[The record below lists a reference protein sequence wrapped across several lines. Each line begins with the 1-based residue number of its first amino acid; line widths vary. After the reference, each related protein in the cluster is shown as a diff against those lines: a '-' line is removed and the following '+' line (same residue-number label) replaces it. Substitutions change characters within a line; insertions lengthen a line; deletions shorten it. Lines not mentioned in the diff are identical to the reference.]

1 MERQSSFGS
10 TSSAGSAFSK
20 SPATP
25 KIVKDAEKEHG
36 PESGGGQNLLVAL
49 FGALYTLAKEKINDT
64 AGVAMFAIWV
74 DFLMIFT
81 LLLMYEYPWK
91 VNPDIWI
98 YKVFYYI
105 QIHLPIAYKGYM
117 FYLVIFYILVAI
129 LFISVAICVWVGW
142 CFMNDSFPFL
152 WPIKVARV
160 VVSLFVSMFYIASL
174 NIFLMASA
182 CDKQGGHWKHIV
194 FDVDCLALPHVIHA
208 AFSIASG
215 VVFLTVALLLALAD
229 HELEPMSKSL
239 LAAPHSMCE
248 LRSLLCKTVITVAD
262 ILFKPQPHTQV
273 IMYTI
278 SCGLIF
284 YYHARMVPH
293 YVPWINVLRG
303 GLNLVLAWVAL
314 MGCILSYTVH
324 WEWDD
329 HGHPHWHD
337 DQYRHMMTIIT
348 VVGIPLMFL
357 AGAGIC
363 WGRLL
368 YAWKTALK
376 FKVLPPNVKPRL
388 LHRFSSEFDV
398 EVSSRVGRVWDED
411 GVLDQTAVELA
422 ENVLKAGVAM
432 MPNSVFLHIVY
443 SNFLIEVRHNHQLG
457 WSHLERAKRLE
468 PNLSYQFSI
477 FTRQQEHKQ
486 KSGGAG
492 GEGSVDLVS
501 YVEFQKNYRSLLV
514 YHKAS
519 LVAARDFWRLLTLDV
534 IPLERL
540 GSSFKS
546 MDEMES
552 MAEKTYKLV
561 LDRYPTNAK
570 LLKSYGKFLESVKN
584 DPWGAARYYAEAEK
598 QEELAESAGPEYMG
612 GELGGAVNERSA
624 IITINAMGIIQS
636 ANKAA
641 CLLLGY
647 KKGDLEGKNVS
658 CLMPAPFSV
667 RHNSYL
673 HNYITTGKAK
683 ILDTMREVVALH
695 KDRYVFPVRLTVSRV
710 NGEGPDSVFMD
721 VMKAVES
728 DPNIVKGWLLTNGT
742 TLCVDQSFVDL
753 AGYTPS
759 ELVGKP
765 FSSLV
770 TAADSSLLDSAIV
783 DCANYH
789 EDELREGAVQVD
801 ASLQHKY
808 AEDVPV
814 RIKFEMGATQV
825 PRSSVSWWLRCVCW
839 VRQLPWDHL
848 TTKAGVYTP
857 TEPLQLCWATKLR
870 RCISRISVNCC
881 HSLMGC
887 YT

>member
-284 YYHARMVPH
+284 YYHARMVSEGNH
-293 YVPWINVLRG
+293 
-303 GLNLVLAWVAL
+303 
-314 MGCILSYTVH
+314 SYH
-324 WEWDD
+324 
-329 HGHPHWHD
+329 
-337 DQYRHMMTIIT
+337 
-348 VVGIPLMFL
+348 
-357 AGAGIC
+357 
-363 WGRLL
+363 
-368 YAWKTALK
+368 
-376 FKVLPPNVKPRL
+376 
-388 LHRFSSEFDV
+388 
-398 EVSSRVGRVWDED
+398 
-411 GVLDQTAVELA
+411 
-422 ENVLKAGVAM
+422 
-432 MPNSVFLHIVY
+432 
-443 SNFLIEVRHNHQLG
+443 
-457 WSHLERAKRLE
+457 
-468 PNLSYQFSI
+468 
-477 FTRQQEHKQ
+477 
-486 KSGGAG
+486 
-492 GEGSVDLVS
+492 
-501 YVEFQKNYRSLLV
+501 
-514 YHKAS
+514 
-519 LVAARDFWRLLTLDV
+519 
-534 IPLERL
+534 
-540 GSSFKS
+540 
-546 MDEMES
+546 
-552 MAEKTYKLV
+552 
-561 LDRYPTNAK
+561 
-570 LLKSYGKFLESVKN
+570 
-584 DPWGAARYYAEAEK
+584 
-598 QEELAESAGPEYMG
+598 SA
-612 GELGGAVNERSA
+612 
-624 IITINAMGIIQS
+624 
-636 ANKAA
+636 
-641 CLLLGY
+641 C
-647 KKGDLEGKNVS
+647 
-658 CLMPAPFSV
+658 
-667 RHNSYL
+667 
-673 HNYITTGKAK
+673 
-683 ILDTMREVVALH
+683 
-695 KDRYVFPVRLTVSRV
+695 
-710 NGEGPDSVFMD
+710 
-721 VMKAVES
+721 
-728 DPNIVKGWLLTNGT
+728 
-742 TLCVDQSFVDL
+742 
-753 AGYTPS
+753 
-759 ELVGKP
+759 
-765 FSSLV
+765 
-770 TAADSSLLDSAIV
+770 
-783 DCANYH
+783 
-789 EDELREGAVQVD
+789 
-801 ASLQHKY
+801 
-808 AEDVPV
+808 
-814 RIKFEMGATQV
+814 
-825 PRSSVSWWLRCVCW
+825 
-839 VRQLPWDHL
+839 
-848 TTKAGVYTP
+848 
-857 TEPLQLCWATKLR
+857 
-870 RCISRISVNCC
+870 
-881 HSLMGC
+881 
-887 YT
+887 